1 MYRRGSLS
9 AFAKSLIIFVVSY
22 FSRPDPYLLGAER
35 AGVDPARCLVVED
48 APAGVR
54 SGRAAG
60 CKTLGLVTSH
70 TREQIDE
77 AKPDYVVPNL
87 ARYVHDAP
95 SCVLR
100 YSLPHRSVTMKA
112 VETGVEV
119 TITTD

>member
-1 MYRRGSLS
+1 M
-9 AFAKSLIIFVVSY
+9 FAQPLIVFAVSY
-22 FSRPDPYLLGAER
+22 IPRPDPYLLGAER

-95 SCVLR
+95 SCILR
-100 YSLPHRSVTMKA
+100 YSLPNCSVTMKA
-112 VETGVEV
+112 VENGVEV

>member
-1 MYRRGSLS
+1 MSRRGSPS
-9 AFAKSLIIFVVSY
+9 AFAKSLAAFAVSY

-60 CKTLGLVTSH
+60 CKTLGLITSH

-77 AKPDYVVPNL
+77 AQPDYVVPNL
-87 ARYVHDAP
+87 ARYVYDTS
-95 SCVLR
+95 SCIFR
-100 YSLPHRSVTMKA
+100 YLLLNCSVTMKP
-112 VETGVEV
+112 VENGVEV